1 MYVNRPIMSWD
12 TQDLES
18 VGNRMRSLSPACVT
32 PAVVCSASVQIVHSI
47 GIIQCQALVG
57 VSHKALVSMF
67 RPLVLNQRPSE
78 MHANWADASF
88 LTSAHS

>member
-47 GIIQCQALVG
+47 GIIQCQALSTGRCQPQSLSEYVP
-57 VSHKALVSMF
+57 SP
-67 RPLVLNQRPSE
+67 RPESE
-78 MHANWADASF
+78 AF
-88 LTSAHS
+88 